1 MYCLNTLYNKDA
13 TTCECSVTCCSF
25 HLVEFPLQK
34 WKGHTVPQFLQS
46 QVTMKRTPLYYRY
59 DSIKTGAKMISSI
72 ASLNTS
78 TAGLVILNH
87 ILETYPLFNLYDI
100 LVF

>member
-1 MYCLNTLYNKDA
+1 MERTY
-13 TTCECSVTCCSF
+13 SS
-25 HLVEFPLQK
+25 
-34 WKGHTVPQFLQS
+34 VPQFLQP
-46 QVTMKRTPLYYRY
+46 QVMMNRTPLYYRY